1 MDNSSHLGNRLLYHL
16 FRDELIPSQ
25 TDRNVTS
32 FSIKGLGGWESI
44 QMIERYT
51 KPVRFEDSLKSYKA
65 PSG

>member
-1 MDNSSHLGNRLLYHL
+1 MGSSSHLGNRLLYHF

-32 FSIKGLGGWESI
+32 SSIKGLGGWESI

-51 KPVRFEDSLKSYKA
+51 YQV
-65 PSG
+65 GQV

>member
-1 MDNSSHLGNRLLYHL
+1 MDSSSHLGNRLLYHF

-32 FSIKGLGGWESI
+32 SSIKGLGGWESI

-51 KPVRFEDSLKSYKA
+51 YQV
-65 PSG
+65 GQV